1 MIVDRYLR
9 NKTVTIHNV
18 QAPWRVGAEWRG
30 GLVGGGHG
38 QPGAGAGAVTRITR
52 VRREL
57 RVPECPFPGCGPDC
71 CHSATRNLLGW
82 AWGKRKVRD
91 LTLTIV
97 TNRSLHAV
105 LVDRPGPRLVELLAA
120 ALDGSGPAI
129 APLDAG
135 LPQARLAALVE
146 ALAPGSVEGPD
157 GVTTARS
164 GQEKGVAEGTAVVV
178 ATSGSTGVPKGVEL
192 SAAALLSSARA
203 SLARIGARPGER
215 WLCCLPAT
223 YIAGLQVLVR
233 ALVSGT
239 DPVLADRA
247 DAQTVA
253 ACGCAH
259 VSLVPTQL
267 RRLLDVDIPISQD
280 VPHPLAGFRSVL
292 LGGAAAPAGLLAAAR
307 AAGVPVVTT
316 YGMTETCGGCVYDG
330 VPLDGVQVRIGDDES
345 IWIGGP
351 VLFSG
356 YVGGPRAPGDG
367 WLRTGDLGRVDAAGR
382 LVVRG
387 RADDVINTGGALV
400 VPGEVAAVLQTCPGV
415 RDVAVLGEPDPEWGE
430 RVVAVVAPADPA
442 DPPTLELLRL
452 HVKQRLPRY
461 AAPSRAV
468 MVDAVPTLPNGKH
481 DLARLRRELL
491 RWEQIEAESVTK

>member
-1 MIVDRYLR
+1 
-9 NKTVTIHNV
+9 
-18 QAPWRVGAEWRG
+18 
-30 GLVGGGHG
+30 
-38 QPGAGAGAVTRITR
+38 
-52 VRREL
+52 
-57 RVPECPFPGCGPDC
+57 
-71 CHSATRNLLGW
+71 
-82 AWGKRKVRD
+82 
-91 LTLTIV
+91 
-97 TNRSLHAV
+97 LHVV
-105 LVDRPGPRLVELLAA
+105 LVERTGPRLLELLAA

-135 LPQARLAALVE
+135 LPQARLGALIE
-146 ALAPGSVEGPD
+146 ALAPASVEGPD
-157 GVTTARS
+157 GITTVRS

-192 SAAALLSSARA
+192 SAAALLYSARA

-233 ALVSGT
+233 SLVSGT

-247 DAQTVA
+247 DARTVA
-253 ACGCAH
+253 ASGCVH

-267 RRLLDVDIPISQD
+267 RRLLDIDISISQD
-280 VPHPLAGFRSVL
+280 LSHPLAGFRSVL

-330 VPLDGVQVRIGDDES
+330 VSLDGVQVRIGDDES

-356 YVGGPRAPGDG
+356 YLGGARAPGDG
-367 WLRTGDLGRVDAAGR
+367 WLRTNDLGRTDTAGR

-400 VPGEVAAVLQTCPGV
+400 VPGEVAAVLLACPGV
-415 RDVAVLGEPDPEWGE
+415 RDAAVLGEPDPEWGE
-430 RVVAVVAPADPA
+430 RVVAVVVPTDPA

-452 HVKQRLPRY
+452 HVQERLPRY
-461 AAPSRAV
+461 AAPSRVAV
-468 MVDAVPTLPNGKH
+468 VDALPMLSSGKH
-481 DLARLRRELL
+481 DLPRLRRELL
-491 RWEQIEAESVTK
+491 RREQTEAENVSY